1 MLPACHSSHLRLACC
16 SMWTFDDAQLP
27 TEGQRKALAYL
38 AYLAFVEMRMLGR
51 EGKAAQVA
59 DLAEALHNLP
69 LMLWH
74 PEFSMSCQRGFF
86 ARYQEKH
93 GAREGFDYVA
103 ELDKITG
110 M

>member
-1 MLPACHSSHLRLACC
+1 
-16 SMWTFDDAQLP
+16 MWTFNDAQLP
-27 TEGQRKALAYL
+27 TEGQHKALAYL

-86 ARYQEKH
+86 ARYQEKV
-93 GAREGFDYVA
+93 GRLASLKANEPRGGPRGQVVFNA
-103 ELDKITG
+103 P
-110 M
+110 